1 MLSKRAI
8 NRILAEEYIRIRDS
22 TNKIEYKACA
32 EWAFDKLLKF
42 VYEST
47 TVSDILLN
55 FDAFKKEMDDCAC
68 KHLLGSYLFGYAYD
82 IVAYAIDVIFY
93 SDSPS
98 E

>member
-1 MLSKRAI
+1 MLTKRAI

-22 TNKIEYKACA
+22 TKRIEYKACA
-32 EWAFDKLLKF
+32 EWTFDRLLGF
-42 VYEST
+42 VYESA
-47 TVSDILLN
+47 TVGDILLN

-68 KHLLGSYLFGYAYD
+68 KHLFGSYLFGYAYD
-82 IVAYAIDVIFY
+82 ITTYAIDVIFY

>member
-82 IVAYAIDVIFY
+82 IVTYAIDVIFL
-93 SDSPS
+93 SA
-98 E
+98 

>member
-22 TNKIEYKACA
+22 TKRIEYRACA
-32 EWAFDKLLKF
+32 EWTFDRLLGF

-47 TVSDILLN
+47 TVSDILLK
-55 FDAFKKEMDDCAC
+55 FDAFKKELDDCAC

-82 IVAYAIDVIFY
+82 ITTYAIDVIFY